1 MNRLGYVASRLAQMA
16 PVVFGVTVL
25 VFFLV
30 HLIPGDPAQ
39 VMLGEHATDQAVK
52 ALDHQW
58 GLDQP
63 LPVQY
68 GLFMGKL
75 FHGDL
80 GTSLFYRVPATT
92 LIATS
97 LPVSLLLM
105 CYVIVLALL
114 ISVPL
119 ATLAATHKDGP
130 LDQMVR
136 AVPMVGLG
144 MPHFWVGIILILLL
158 ALGLHL
164 FPVGGFGQSLPDH
177 LWSLFLPGLT
187 VAMGLSPIL
196 IRSLR
201 ASMVGVLE
209 ADYVATARSKGLPRS
224 RVLLRHVLRN
234 AIVPTITV
242 LGLNIGFLVGS
253 TVVVE
258 TVFALP
264 GLGRL
269 MITAAQNRD
278 FPVVQA
284 VTLVM
289 GIVVVLINLLTDIT
303 YSLLDPRVRFD

>member
-1 MNRLGYVASRLAQMA
+1 VNRLGYVASRLAQMV

-130 LDQMVR
+130 LDQVVR